1 MLPNRVTMHIDI
13 EVPETIAQRLT
24 EQWGDLPHKLLEI
37 LAVEAYKNE
46 ILTSAEVG
54 RLLGL
59 PSRWEV
65 DAFLKQAGAYLHYTE
80 VDLTQDRQTLQ
91 SLRES

>member
-1 MLPNRVTMHIDI
+1 MHIDI

-24 EQWGDLPHKLLEI
+24 EQWGDLPDKLLEI
-37 LAVEAYKNE
+37 LAVEAYRNE

-59 PSRWEV
+59 HSRWEV
-65 DAFLKQAGAYLHYTE
+65 DAFLKQAKAYLHYTE
-80 VDLTQDRQTLQ
+80 DDLAQDRQTLQ
-91 SLRES
+91 RLREQ

>member
-1 MLPNRVTMHIDI
+1 MHIDI

-24 EQWGDLPHKLLEI
+24 EQWEDLPDKLLEI
-37 LAVEAYKNE
+37 LAVEAYRNE

-59 PSRWEV
+59 HSRWEV
-65 DAFLKQAGAYLHYTE
+65 DAFLKQAKAYLHYTE
-80 VDLTQDRQTLQ
+80 DDLAQDRQTLQ
-91 SLRES
+91 RLREQ

>member
-1 MLPNRVTMHIDI
+1 MHIDI

-24 EQWGDLPHKLLEI
+24 EQWGDLPDKLLEI
-37 LAVEAYKNE
+37 LAVEAYRNE

-59 PSRWEV
+59 SSRWEV
-65 DAFLKQAGAYLHYTE
+65 DACLKQAKAYLHYTE
-80 VDLTQDRQTLQ
+80 DDLAQDRQTLQ
-91 SLRES
+91 RLREQ

>member
-1 MLPNRVTMHIDI
+1 MRLIMHIDI

-24 EQWGDLPHKLLEI
+24 EQWGDLPDKLLEI
-37 LAVEAYKNE
+37 LAVEAYRNE

-59 PSRWEV
+59 SSRWEV
-65 DAFLKQAGAYLHYTE
+65 DACLKQAKAYLHYTE
-80 VDLTQDRQTLQ
+80 DDLAQDRQTLQ
-91 SLRES
+91 RLREQ

>member
-1 MLPNRVTMHIDI
+1 MHIDI

-37 LAVEAYKNE
+37 LAIEAYRNE

-65 DAFLKQAGAYLHYTE
+65 DAFLKQAEAYLHYTE
-80 VDLTQDRQTLQ
+80 EDLAQDRQTLQ
-91 SLRES
+91 RLRKQ

>member
-1 MLPNRVTMHIDI
+1 MHIDI
-13 EVPETIAQRLT
+13 EVPEIIAQRLT
-24 EQWGDLPHKLLEI
+24 EQWGELPDKLLEI
-37 LAVEAYKNE
+37 LAVEAHRNE

-65 DAFLKQAGAYLHYTE
+65 DAFLKQAKAYLHYT
-80 VDLTQDRQTLQ
+80 
-91 SLRES
+91 